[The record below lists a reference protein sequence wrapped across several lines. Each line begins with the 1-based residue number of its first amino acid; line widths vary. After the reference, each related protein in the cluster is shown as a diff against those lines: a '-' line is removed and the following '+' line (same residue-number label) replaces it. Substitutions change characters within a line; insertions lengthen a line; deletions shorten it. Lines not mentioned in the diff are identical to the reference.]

1 MPFTKACCLIK
12 KNGIH
17 PIYLDKEI
25 VNTAHRKDYIVN
37 DFIPKIEAFEKKLA
51 LIYAF
56 RDALHQDA
64 KCHEYHERNGLFIGV
79 SLLLTSLIFFSFPFL
94 QSYIN
99 RYYNCNYRVMWT
111 FGLLGLF
118 NFQITVLT
126 AVVPT

>member
-1 MPFTKACCLIK
+1 
-12 KNGIH
+12 
-17 PIYLDKEI
+17 LDKEI

-56 RDALHQDA
+56 PMPYIRTLNAMSIMN
-64 KCHEYHERNGLFIGV
+64 EISLFIGV
-79 SLLLTSLIFFSFPFL
+79 SLLLTSLIFFFFFRSFRAL
-94 QSYIN
+94 I
-99 RYYNCNYRVMWT
+99 YYNCNYSDVDL
-111 FGLLGLF
+111 GLLGLF